1 MEEKSSEHRMEGL
14 MGFQVASDEHIK
26 QGKVTDVYFERVAE
40 ALKSRGINPVV
51 SMEVRTNS
59 LPDGWKWGV
68 FAGLEELMELV
79 EGLPVEVRSM
89 DEGELF
95 TGGEPVLSVTG
106 RYLDFGVFETAM
118 LGFLCQA
125 SGIATNAAR
134 CRVAAGE
141 RTVISFGARRM
152 HPAIAPMIERNAF
165 IGGCDGVAV
174 VESAERIGEEP
185 SGTMSHT
192 LILCAQD
199 ERVAYEAFDEAM
211 PPGVRRI
218 ALIDTFQD
226 EKFGSLFAAE
236 VLGDRLEAVRLDTP
250 GSRRGDFL
258 RIMKE
263 VRWELDIR
271 GYQHVKLFISGDLDE
286 EKILQYNEVAD
297 AYGVGTHISNSP
309 VVNFAMDIVE
319 IDGELL
325 AKRGKE
331 SGLKQVWKCTADGS
345 RVRTLASRD
354 SEHCPQCGGPMTPLL
369 KKRYIEGH
377 ALLPTPTPRELR
389 ARVLANLAGAE
400 L

>member
-1 MEEKSSEHRMEGL
+1 MEGL

-211 PPGVRRI
+211 PRACAGLRSSTLFRTRNSVRCLRPRSWG
-218 ALIDTFQD
+218 T
-226 EKFGSLFAAE
+226 GSKLCAS
-236 VLGDRLEAVRLDTP
+236 T
-250 GSRRGDFL
+250 RRGP
-258 RIMKE
+258 
-263 VRWELDIR
+263 
-271 GYQHVKLFISGDLDE
+271 G
-286 EKILQYNEVAD
+286 A
-297 AYGVGTHISNSP
+297 GTS
-309 VVNFAMDIVE
+309 FA
-319 IDGELL
+319 
-325 AKRGKE
+325 
-331 SGLKQVWKCTADGS
+331 
-345 RVRTLASRD
+345 
-354 SEHCPQCGGPMTPLL
+354 
-369 KKRYIEGH
+369 
-377 ALLPTPTPRELR
+377 
-389 ARVLANLAGAE
+389 
-400 L
+400 